1 MIFFYPIQHNF
12 RFNLYIFSIHLN
24 ILSHIT
30 ILMIKIDSSTLIISL
45 KMNFIEVL
53 TQLFGELVITEAVYQ
68 EVIVNGKQMG
78 KEEAIIGE
86 KLIREK
92 KIEIH
97 EIDEEL
103 MELTLGLGETEIIHN
118 SINIKCPCMMEDK
131 KAKKIAENFNLDVRS
146 VPIAILEAYKNKII
160 DNSKFEDFLVKWIRY
175 GNPSYNEV
183 YFIKKVKELLG

>member
-1 MIFFYPIQHNF
+1 
-12 RFNLYIFSIHLN
+12 
-24 ILSHIT
+24 
-30 ILMIKIDSSTLIISL
+30 MIKIDSSTLIISL

-53 TQLFGELVITEAVYQ
+53 TQLFEELVITKAVYQ
-68 EVIVNGKQMG
+68 EVIVNGRQMG

-86 KLIREK
+86 KLILEK

-103 MELTLGLGETEIIHN
+103 MDLKLGLGETEIIHN

-131 KAKKIAENFNLDVRS
+131 KAKRIAENFNLDVRS
-146 VPIAILEAYKNKII
+146 VPISILEAYKNKII
-160 DNSKFEDFLVKWIRY
+160 DSFKFEDFLVKWVRY
-175 GNPSYNEV
+175 GNPSYDEV